1 MENTCI
7 QYTKRRLQY
16 TSRGSRS
23 PEEETTIPSQ
33 MKQIKVSAATYKILV
48 NYKKDN
54 QTFDQAINE
63 LINQCKETKDIDQQL
78 LPIKQQLNLI
88 MNQLQILQ
96 LSQLQQ
102 SSTKNKPVAPKL
114 FDK

>member
-1 MENTCI
+1 M
-7 QYTKRRLQY
+7 
-16 TSRGSRS
+16 
-23 PEEETTIPSQ
+23 
-33 MKQIKVSAATYKILV
+33 SAATYKKLV

-54 QTFDQAINE
+54 HTFDQAIDE
-63 LINQCKETKDIDQQL
+63 LISECKETKDIEKQL

-102 SSTKNKPVAPKL
+102 SSTQTKTK
-114 FDK
+114 DR